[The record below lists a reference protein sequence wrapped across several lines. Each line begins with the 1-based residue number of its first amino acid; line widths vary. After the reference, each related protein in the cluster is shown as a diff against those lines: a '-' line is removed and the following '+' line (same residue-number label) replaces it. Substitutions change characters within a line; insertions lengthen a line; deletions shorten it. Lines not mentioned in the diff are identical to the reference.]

1 MKIRGSLTGS
11 NFQSICAH
19 FVQNMKD
26 HSSISVENVIRVY
39 GRWQRNLN
47 VSEIKHKRFSWWGM
61 KDVICKSCFFE
72 LLPLSLEERGGWKR
86 RSNGIKGTRLF
97 PKILCEC
104 YAIDTLKKKDSVD
117 FFVTFA
123 GVKEVC
129 QERLICNTEVSAG
142 FLATPLC
149 YRMCVIICLL
159 PFLDGTFN
167 WLPLSN
173 VFNAR
178 TLLKETQVVTGLPG
192 SLGHTYDVTVS
203 NTAKNECS
211 NYLLSEMFTASQ
223 TGCKRGNVNLNW
235 GRETFKVA

>member
-86 RSNGIKGTRLF
+86 RSNGIKGTGLF

-104 YAIDTLKKKDSVD
+104 YAINTLKKRFCG
-117 FFVTFA
+117 FFCYFCKSRGLSGETDL
-123 GVKEVC
+123 
-129 QERLICNTEVSAG
+129 QHRG
-142 FLATPLC
+142 FS
-149 YRMCVIICLL
+149 R
-159 PFLDGTFN
+159 
-167 WLPLSN
+167 
-173 VFNAR
+173 
-178 TLLKETQVVTGLPG
+178 LPG
-192 SLGHTYDVTVS
+192 NSPLLQNVCY
-203 NTAKNECS
+203 
-211 NYLLSEMFTASQ
+211 YLFITLFGWHFQLASPQ
-223 TGCKRGNVNLNW
+223 QRL
-235 GRETFKVA
+235 